1 MALGFILC
9 CIVRI
14 SFIYMILSHIL
25 KLVGSLTSSYTL
37 HWVLYLGLSVFWVS
51 YVRPLSFPLLSK
63 IPSFL
68 VCIVRVALVFF
79 AFYFVKDVTLF
90 VIR

>member
-9 CIVRI
+9 FIVRI

-37 HWVLYLGLSVFWVS
+37 HWVLYLGLSVSWVS
-51 YVRPLSFPLLSK
+51 YIRPLFSFT
-63 IPSFL
+63 
-68 VCIVRVALVFF
+68 
-79 AFYFVKDVTLF
+79 VKNLKF
-90 VIR
+90 PYLHS